1 MHFTT
6 VLYCITNF
14 HQTEWN
20 YKSKVKLVWQKMC
33 SFSNCIIQVIQNVNN
48 LFPKQSHEQGL
59 KTEISFI
66 KKKKVIS

>member
-1 MHFTT
+1 
-6 VLYCITNF
+6 
-14 HQTEWN
+14 
-20 YKSKVKLVWQKMC
+20 MC

-66 KKKKVIS
+66 KKKSNFVIENEIQ